1 MKREETMNSPVELV
15 APMASGAVDV
25 HAGLILLVDDEPLLL
40 RAYSRVLSSAGFKV
54 ITADSGEA
62 ALVKQREHAF
72 DSVFLDLGL
81 PGASGLEVAQAIH
94 DRDPRLPVV
103 LMTGAPSLETA
114 IGAVSAGARRYLVKP
129 IESPHLLSAA
139 REAVAEHQ
147 KKERERK
154 ELHLPDGSQLDRAIE
169 QLFMVYQPIV
179 SWTRRQL
186 FAYEALVR
194 TREKSVPHPGALID
208 LAQKCNRLDE
218 LGRRIRAAAGPQAP
232 NAPLLFVNLHPAD
245 LLDDDLYDAAAPLSQ
260 SARRVVLE
268 VTERAGLDSIAD
280 LQERLGR
287 LRRLGYRV
295 AIDDLGEGYSGLTS
309 LARVQP
315 EFVKLDMSLVRNV
328 DKSQA
333 QRQIV
338 RSTLRLCRELRCRVI
353 AEGVET
359 TAERD
364 ALADLGCDLL
374 QGYLFARPAA
384 EMASPVLR

>member
-1 MKREETMNSPVELV
+1 MTPPLELV
-15 APMASGAVDV
+15 APPMAPSAVEAN
-25 HAGLILLVDDEPLLL
+25 AGLILLVDDEPLLL
-40 RAYSRVLSSAGFKV
+40 RAYSRVLTSAGFKV
-54 ITADSGEA
+54 VTADSGEA
-62 ALVKQREHAF
+62 ALVKQREQPF
-72 DSVFLDLGL
+72 NGVFLDLGL
-81 PGASGLEVAQAIH
+81 PGLGGLEVAQLIH
-94 DRDPRLPVV
+94 ERDPRLPVV
-103 LMTGAPSLETA
+103 LMTGAPSLESA

-129 IESPHLLSAA
+129 VEAGNLLATA
-139 REAVAEHQ
+139 RDAVAEHQ
-147 KKERERK
+147 QKERERR
-154 ELHLPDGSQLDRAIE
+154 ELGAPDGAQLDRAIDG
-169 QLFMVYQPIV
+169 LFMVYQPIV
-179 SWTRRQL
+179 SWQRRQL
-186 FAYEALVR
+186 FAYEALLR

-208 LAQKCNRLDE
+208 LAHRCHRLDE
-218 LGRRIRAAAGPQAP
+218 LGRRIRAVAGPMAP

-245 LLDDDLYDAAAPLSQ
+245 LLDDDLYDPAAPLSQ

-268 VTERAGLDSIAD
+268 VTERAGLESIAD
-280 LQERLGR
+280 LQDRLTN
-287 LRRLGYRV
+287 LRKLGYRV

-374 QGYLFARPAA
+374 QGYLFARPAP
-384 EMASPVLR
+384 ELASPVLR